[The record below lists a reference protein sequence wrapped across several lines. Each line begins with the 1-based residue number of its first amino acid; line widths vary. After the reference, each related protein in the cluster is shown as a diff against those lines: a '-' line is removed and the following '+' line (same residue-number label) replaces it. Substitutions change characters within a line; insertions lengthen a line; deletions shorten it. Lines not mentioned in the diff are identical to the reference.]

1 VRPRDPDLFDDYPH
15 GPGWRDPDTS
25 RAAAEDIAGIAGT
38 LRRIVFDHIGK
49 HPHQTADEIALALG
63 MTTRA
68 IQPRVSELRALG
80 LIENDGRGRNPSGHA
95 AHLWIIKRE
104 HER

>member
-49 HPHQTADEIALALG
+49 HPHQTAD
-63 MTTRA
+63 
-68 IQPRVSELRALG
+68 
-80 LIENDGRGRNPSGHA
+80 DGRGRNPSGHA